1 MQNIVSMKWLLA
13 RLYEPDI
20 VIVDCRFW
28 LNDKP
33 AGAAAYEAEHIP
45 GAVYLDLEKDLSAPV
60 TAHGG
65 RHPLPDVDQL
75 ALTLGKAG
83 INPNSRVVIYDD
95 NKGINAAR
103 LWWMLHYV
111 GHQQVYVLNEGFT
124 TWKNAKY
131 PVTSDQPVVI
141 PTTFVAHVQ
150 PDMLAD
156 IEEVRQV
163 SQAYRSIDATP
174 SAQTQ
179 DSISLPVLIDSR
191 ENKRYLGLEEPIDPK
206 AGHIPGA
213 VNYFWLDTRHDEEDR
228 YDDVERLEKHFAGLD
243 KEQSIIVYCGSGVS
257 ACPNVLALKE
267 AGYKNVKLYSGS
279 WSDWISYEENPVA
292 TGEKV

>member
-13 RLYEPDI
+13 RLYEPDM

-33 AGAAAYEAEHIP
+33 AGAIAYQAEHIP
-45 GAVYLDLEKDLSAPV
+45 GAVYLDLEADLSAPV

-83 INPNSRVVIYDD
+83 IHSNSRVVVYDD
-95 NKGINAAR
+95 NKGLNAAR

-111 GHQQVYVLNEGFT
+111 GHEQVYVLNEGFT
-124 TWKNAKY
+124 TWKNANF

-141 PTTFVAHVQ
+141 PTTFVANAQ
-150 PDMLAD
+150 PNMLANVED
-156 IEEVRQV
+156 VRQV
-163 SQAYRSIDATP
+163 SQAYRSFNTTD
-174 SAQTQ
+174 SAYAENKT
-179 DSISLPVLIDSR
+179 SVPILIDSR
-191 ENKRYLGLEEPIDPK
+191 EHKRYLGLQEPIDPK
-206 AGHIPGA
+206 AGHIPGS
-213 VNYFWLDTRHDEEDR
+213 VNYFWLDTHHDEQDR
-228 YDDVERLEKHFAGLD
+228 YDNVEQLEKHFAELD
-243 KEQSIIVYCGSGVS
+243 KNAEIIVYCGSGVS
-257 ACPNVLALKE
+257 ACPNVLALNE

-279 WSDWISYEENPVA
+279 WSDWISYEENPIA
-292 TGEKV
+292 IGKE

>member
-13 RLYEPDI
+13 RLYEPDM

-33 AGAAAYEAEHIP
+33 AGAIAYQAEHIP
-45 GAVYLDLEKDLSAPV
+45 GAVYLDLETDLSAPV

-83 INPNSRVVIYDD
+83 INQNSRVVVYDD
-95 NKGINAAR
+95 NKGLNAAR

-111 GHQQVYVLNEGFT
+111 GHEQVYVLNEGFT
-124 TWKNAKY
+124 TWKNANF

-141 PTTFVAHVQ
+141 PTTFVANVQ
-150 PDMLAD
+150 PNMLANVED
-156 IEEVRQV
+156 VRQV
-163 SQAYRSIDATP
+163 SQAYRSFNTTD
-174 SAQTQ
+174 SAYAENKT
-179 DSISLPVLIDSR
+179 SVPILIDSR
-191 ENKRYLGLEEPIDPK
+191 EHKRYLGLQEPIDPK

-213 VNYFWLDTRHDEEDR
+213 VNYFWIDTRHDQEDR
-228 YDDVERLEKHFAGLD
+228 YDDVDQLEKHFAELD
-243 KEQSIIVYCGSGVS
+243 KNAEIIVYCGSGVS
-257 ACPNVLALKE
+257 ACPNVLALNE

-279 WSDWISYEENPVA
+279 WSDWISYEENPIA
-292 TGEKV
+292 IGKE

>member
-13 RLYEPDI
+13 RLYEPDM

-33 AGAAAYEAEHIP
+33 AGAIAYQAEHIP
-45 GAVYLDLEKDLSAPV
+45 GAVYLDLETDLSAPV

-83 INPNSRVVIYDD
+83 IHSNSRVVVYDD
-95 NKGINAAR
+95 NKGLNAAR

-111 GHQQVYVLNEGFT
+111 GHEQVYVLNEGFT
-124 TWKNAKY
+124 TWKNANF

-141 PTTFVAHVQ
+141 PTTFVPNVQ
-150 PDMLAD
+150 PELLAD
-156 IEEVRQV
+156 VEEVRQV
-163 SQAYRSIDATP
+163 SQAY
-174 SAQTQ
+174 AQTQ
-179 DSISLPVLIDSR
+179 DNASLPVLIDSR
-191 ENKRYLGLEEPIDPK
+191 EHKRYLGLEEPIDPK

-213 VNYFWLDTRHDEEDR
+213 VNYFWLDTRHGEEDR
-228 YDDVERLEKHFAGLD
+228 YDDVEQLEKHFAELD
-243 KEQSIIVYCGSGVS
+243 KEQPIIVYCGSGVS
-257 ACPNVLALKE
+257 ACPNVLALNE

-279 WSDWISYEENPVA
+279 WSDWISYEENQIA
-292 TGEKV
+292 IGKE

>member
-13 RLYEPDI
+13 RLYEPDM

-33 AGAAAYEAEHIP
+33 AGAIAYQAEHIP
-45 GAVYLDLEKDLSAPV
+45 GAVYLDLETDLSAPV

-83 INPNSRVVIYDD
+83 INQNSRVVVYDD
-95 NKGINAAR
+95 NKGLNAAR

-111 GHQQVYVLNEGFT
+111 GHEQVYVLNEGFT
-124 TWKNAKY
+124 TWKNANF

-141 PTTFVAHVQ
+141 PTTFVANVQ
-150 PDMLAD
+150 PNMLANVED
-156 IEEVRQV
+156 VRQV
-163 SQAYRSIDATP
+163 SQAYRSFNTTD
-174 SAQTQ
+174 SAYAENKT
-179 DSISLPVLIDSR
+179 SVPILIDSR
-191 ENKRYLGLEEPIDPK
+191 EHKRYLGLQEPIDPK

-213 VNYFWLDTRHDEEDR
+213 VNYFWIDTRHDQEDR
-228 YDDVERLEKHFAGLD
+228 YDDVDQLEKHFAELD
-243 KEQSIIVYCGSGVS
+243 KNAEIIVYCGSGVS
-257 ACPNVLALKE
+257 ACPNVLALNE

-279 WSDWISYEENPVA
+279 WSDWISYEEHPISI
-292 TGEKV
+292 GKE

>member
-13 RLYEPDI
+13 RLYEPDM

-33 AGAAAYEAEHIP
+33 AGAIAYQAEHIP
-45 GAVYLDLEKDLSAPV
+45 GAVYLDLETDLSAPV

-83 INPNSRVVIYDD
+83 INSNSRVVVYDD
-95 NKGINAAR
+95 NKGMNAAR

-111 GHQQVYVLNEGFT
+111 GHEQVYILNEGFT
-124 TWKNAKY
+124 TWKNANF

-141 PTTFVAHVQ
+141 PTTFVANVQ
-150 PDMLAD
+150 PNMLANVED
-156 IEEVRQV
+156 VRQV
-163 SQAYRSIDATP
+163 SQAYRSFNTTD
-174 SAQTQ
+174 SAYAENKT
-179 DSISLPVLIDSR
+179 SVPILIDSR
-191 ENKRYLGLEEPIDPK
+191 EHKRYLGLQEPIDPK
-206 AGHIPGA
+206 AGHIPGS
-213 VNYFWLDTRHDEEDR
+213 VNYFWLDTHHDEQDR
-228 YDDVERLEKHFAGLD
+228 YDNVEQLEKHFAELD
-243 KEQSIIVYCGSGVS
+243 KNAEIIVYCGSGVS
-257 ACPNVLALKE
+257 ACPNVLALNE

-279 WSDWISYEENPVA
+279 WSDWISYEENPIA
-292 TGEKV
+292 IGKE

>member
-13 RLYEPDI
+13 RLYEPDM

-28 LNDKP
+28 LNDKS
-33 AGAAAYEAEHIP
+33 AGEAAYQAEHIP

-60 TAHGG
+60 AAHGG

-95 NKGINAAR
+95 NKGMNAAR

-111 GHQQVYVLNEGFT
+111 GHQQMYVLNEGFT
-124 TWKNAKY
+124 TWKNAKF
-131 PVTSDQPVVI
+131 PVTGDQPVVI
-141 PTTFVAHVQ
+141 PTTFVANVQ

-163 SQAYRSIDATP
+163 SQAYGSTDDTA

-179 DSISLPVLIDSR
+179 DNTSLPVLIDSR
-191 ENKRYLGLEEPIDPK
+191 EHKRYLGLEEPIDSK

-228 YDDVERLEKHFAGLD
+228 YDHVDRLEKHFAGLD

-279 WSDWISYEENPVA
+279 WSDWISYEEDPIA
-292 TGEKV
+292 TGEN

>member
-20 VIVDCRFW
+20 VTVDCRFW

-131 PVTSDQPVVI
+131 PVSSDQPVVI
-141 PTTFVAHVQ
+141 PTTFVATVQ
-150 PDMLAD
+150 PNMLAD

-174 SAQTQ
+174 SVQTQ
-179 DSISLPVLIDSR
+179 DPISLPVLIDSR

-228 YDDVERLEKHFAGLD
+228 YDDVEQLEKHFAGLD
-243 KEQSIIVYCGSGVS
+243 KEKPIIVYCGSGVS
-257 ACPNVLALKE
+257 ACPNILALKE

-292 TGEKV
+292 TGEDI